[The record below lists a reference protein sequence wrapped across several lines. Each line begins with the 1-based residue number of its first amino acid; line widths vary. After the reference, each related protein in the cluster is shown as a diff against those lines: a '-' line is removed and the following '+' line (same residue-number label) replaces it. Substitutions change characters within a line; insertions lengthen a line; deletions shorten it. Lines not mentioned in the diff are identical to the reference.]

1 MSDERKEGEE
11 KMAKAIFLSAD
22 CWLDVFNF
30 LPPYQLGLGIAL
42 ISHQFDQFVDEH
54 FKARKW
60 ALKFIQ
66 IRRKIAK
73 NGTKTKKMELSIS
86 VEMRFTDQNA
96 IAFLHR
102 FRTLFT
108 ACLINLAIRLT
119 NDRGLEW
126 ILRNIWPMIGRNICG
141 MKLST
146 KSFHG
151 LRKSVPALLNDCAS
165 LRVVSLFFDDL
176 FTEFPPDDS
185 AMASDG
191 QAVAKWLFT
200 PRPDNVPKV
209 FKCMYMRKDYG
220 IFASK
225 SAAIKAT
232 FANASSPVNFI
243 VFIWFARLRSVDS
256 IALFDQTNELT
267 REQFRIYN
275 EDERHRGLVKKC
287 LLKTQS
293 FSIFRLLDE
302 TPGPSDQLK

>member
-1 MSDERKEGEE
+1 MSDERKEAEE

-42 ISHQFDQFVDEH
+42 ISHQFDQFVNEH

-73 NGTKTKKMELSIS
+73 NGTKTKKMEI
-86 VEMRFTDQNA
+86 VNFRGNA
-96 IAFLHR
+96 DD
-102 FRTLFT
+102 
-108 ACLINLAIRLT
+108 CQIRKC
-119 NDRGLEW
+119 N
-126 ILRNIWPMIGRNICG
+126 CHV
-141 MKLST
+141 
-146 KSFHG
+146 KSPDSNNG
-151 LRKSVPALLNDCAS
+151 LRKSAPSLLNDCAS
-165 LRVVSLFFDDL
+165 LRFVSSYFDDL
-176 FTEFPPDDS
+176 STEFPPDDS

-209 FKCMYMRKDYG
+209 FKCTCVCEDYG

-267 REQFRIYN
+267 REQLAFKRIKHTRHFLLIRCPIARDESKWAEWEKEAIDWEFLDQWNAIEIRIYN
-275 EDERHRGLVKKC
+275 DDDIGDG
-287 LLKTQS
+287 
-293 FSIFRLLDE
+293 LLDE
-302 TPGPSDQLK
+302 TPGPSDQQK